1 MRPFLT
7 KSEIKHAQAARQR
20 AINFRKN
27 HTVHKRCPK
36 CRHQLLKLRGTYGS
50 FIKCTN
56 PDCDYT
62 SSITRKTG
70 EKCPKCGKDLV
81 RRKGKYGYFLGC
93 TGFPQCH
100 YSRKA

>member
-1 MRPFLT
+1 MRQFKT
-7 KSEIKHAQAARQR
+7 NSEIRSAQAARQR

-27 HTVHKRCPK
+27 HSVHKRCHK
-36 CRHQLLKLRGTYGS
+36 CHHQLIKLKGAYGN

-56 PDCDYT
+56 PDCGYT
-62 SSITRKTG
+62 SSIIHKIG

-81 RRKGKYGYFLGC
+81 RRKGKYGDFIGCLGYPKC
-93 TGFPQCH
+93 R